1 MRRLVA
7 ALVVVT
13 VAISLAGCGGGG
25 EEEAATGQPAAATAG
40 QPVAAAPQVVT
51 EIPDRS
57 APESATV
64 FEPFPEGSSVPTAV
78 ADKLEARQ
86 PMLILFV
93 NGSMKVTNEVRSAVD
108 GAIKENSG
116 VVDLVLFDLGK
127 YTGNDQ
133 YGQPV
138 VDVNAL
144 QDDQNA
150 AKGVLLAKALKVSGL
165 PYIVMVDDQGFV
177 VFRHRGLVD
186 EEYLLMHM
194 ERLTD

>member
-7 ALVVVT
+7 ALVVVS
-13 VAISLAGCGGGG
+13 VALTLAGCGGG
-25 EEEAATGQPAAATAG
+25 EEEPAAEQPAATTAQQPAAAPPA
-40 QPVAAAPQVVT
+40 VT

-64 FEPFPEGSSVPTAV
+64 FEAFPEGSSVPTAV
-78 ADKLEARQ
+78 ADKIAARQ

-108 GAIKENSG
+108 GAMKENSG

-138 VDVNAL
+138 VDANAL
-144 QDDQNA
+144 QKDANA
-150 AKGVLLAKALKVSGL
+150 AKGVLLARALKVSAL

-186 EEYLLMHM
+186 EEFLLMHM